1 MTKIQTIILNTLTMF
16 SIALSITGC
25 IDPNRISQQ
34 HRITTLEKT
43 GITIQ
48 VKESAYK
55 YSDGL
60 DEILD
65 QMEDV
70 EKNDAY
76 LYKTVKKV
84 VLCTNPLKASGQ
96 KGYYRIKDGTYA
108 GHADSKNRVIY
119 INVKE
124 HSDNTVKHEL
134 FHEFDSYFDKNRNL
148 SESDEFVE
156 AGNKYYT
163 KIMAIFDYD
172 TIQGEGNVHEF
183 FVNLC
188 IDYTEKKDRKII
200 REQFPE
206 VYEFIERYVEELSG
220 GVCRADLG

>member
-1 MTKIQTIILNTLTMF
+1 MKFTTLFKTISTL
-16 SIALSITGC
+16 SLALSMTGC
-25 IDPNRISQQ
+25 VDQTRAEQES
-34 HRITTLEKT
+34 RITSLEKT

-48 VKESAYK
+48 VKDSAYK

-96 KGYYRIKDGTYA
+96 KGNYRIKGGTYV

-124 HSDNTVKHEL
+124 HSETTVKHEL
-134 FHEFDSYFDKNRNL
+134 FHEFDSYFDKPRNL
-148 SESDEFVE
+148 SESDEFLE

-163 KIMAIFDYD
+163 KIMRIFDYD

-188 IDYTEKKDRKII
+188 IDYTEKKDSKII

-206 VYEFIERYVEELSG
+206 IYEFIERYVEELMG
-220 GVCRADLG
+220 GVCRADID

>member
-1 MTKIQTIILNTLTMF
+1 MKFKTLFKAISTL
-16 SIALSITGC
+16 SLALSMTGC
-25 IDPNRISQQ
+25 VGQTRAEQDS
-34 HRITTLEKT
+34 RITALEKT

-96 KGYYRIKDGTYA
+96 KGDYRIKGGTYA

-124 HSDNTVKHEL
+124 HSETTVKHEL
-134 FHEFDSYFDKNRNL
+134 FHEFDSYFDKTRNL
-148 SESDEFVE
+148 SESDEFLE

-163 KIMAIFDYD
+163 KIMRIFDYD

-188 IDYTEKKDRKII
+188 IDYTEKKDSKII

-206 VYEFIERYVEELSG
+206 IYEFIERHVEELMG
-220 GVCRADLG
+220 GVCRADID

>member
-1 MTKIQTIILNTLTMF
+1 MKFKTLFKAISTL
-16 SIALSITGC
+16 SLALSMTGC
-25 IDPNRISQQ
+25 VDQTRAEQES
-34 HRITTLEKT
+34 RITSLEKT

-55 YSDGL
+55 YSGGL
-60 DEILD
+60 DEILY

-76 LYKTVKKV
+76 LYKTVKKI

-96 KGYYRIKDGTYA
+96 KGNYRIKGGTYA

-124 HSDNTVKHEL
+124 HSETTVKHEL
-134 FHEFDSYFDKNRNL
+134 FHEFDSYFDKTRNL
-148 SESDEFVE
+148 SESDEFLE

-163 KIMAIFDYD
+163 KIMRIFDYD

-188 IDYTEKKDRKII
+188 IDYTEKKDSKII

-206 VYEFIERYVEELSG
+206 IYEFIERHVEELTG
-220 GVCRADLG
+220 GVCRVDTD

>member
-1 MTKIQTIILNTLTMF
+1 MKFTTLFKAISTL
-16 SIALSITGC
+16 SLALSMTGC
-25 IDPNRISQQ
+25 VGQTRAEQDS
-34 HRITTLEKT
+34 RITALEKT

-96 KGYYRIKDGTYA
+96 KGDYRIKGGTYA

-124 HSDNTVKHEL
+124 HSETTVKHEL
-134 FHEFDSYFDKNRNL
+134 FHEFDSYFDKTRNL
-148 SESDEFVE
+148 SESDEFLE

-163 KIMAIFDYD
+163 KIMRIFDYD

-188 IDYTEKKDRKII
+188 IDYTEKKDSKII

-206 VYEFIERYVEELSG
+206 IYEFIERYVEELMG
-220 GVCRADLG
+220 GVCRADID

>member
-1 MTKIQTIILNTLTMF
+1 MKFTTLFKAISTL
-16 SIALSITGC
+16 SLALSMTGC
-25 IDPNRISQQ
+25 VDQTRAEQES
-34 HRITTLEKT
+34 RITSLEKT

-55 YSDGL
+55 YSGGL
-60 DEILD
+60 DEILY

-76 LYKTVKKV
+76 LYKTVKKI

-96 KGYYRIKDGTYA
+96 KGNYRIKGGTYA

-124 HSDNTVKHEL
+124 HSETTVKHEL
-134 FHEFDSYFDKNRNL
+134 FHEFDSYFDKIRNL
-148 SESDEFVE
+148 SESDEFLE

-163 KIMAIFDYD
+163 KIMRIFDYD
-172 TIQGEGNVHEF
+172 TIQGEGNVHEL

-188 IDYTEKKDRKII
+188 IDYTEKKDSKII

-206 VYEFIERYVEELSG
+206 IYEFIERYVEELMG
-220 GVCRADLG
+220 GVCRADID

>member
-1 MTKIQTIILNTLTMF
+1 MKFTTLFKAISTL
-16 SIALSITGC
+16 SLALSMTGC
-25 IDPNRISQQ
+25 VNQTRAEQEF
-34 HRITTLEKT
+34 RITSLEKT

-96 KGYYRIKDGTYA
+96 KGNYRIKGGTYA
-108 GHADSKNRVIY
+108 GHADSKNRIIY

-124 HSDNTVKHEL
+124 HSETTVKHEL
-134 FHEFDSYFDKNRNL
+134 FHEFDSYFDKTRNL
-148 SESDEFVE
+148 SESDEFLE

-163 KIMAIFDYD
+163 KIMRIFDYD

-188 IDYTEKKDRKII
+188 IDYTEKKDSKII
-200 REQFPE
+200 RGQFPE
-206 VYEFIERYVEELSG
+206 IYEFIERYVEELTG
-220 GVCRADLG
+220 GVCRADTD

>member
-1 MTKIQTIILNTLTMF
+1 MKFKTLFKAISTLSLALNM
-16 SIALSITGC
+16 TGC
-25 IDPNRISQQ
+25 VDQTRAEQDS
-34 HRITTLEKT
+34 RITALEKT

-96 KGYYRIKDGTYA
+96 KGDYRIKGGTYA

-124 HSDNTVKHEL
+124 HSETTVKHEL
-134 FHEFDSYFDKNRNL
+134 FHEFDSYFDKTRNL
-148 SESDEFVE
+148 SESDEFLE

-163 KIMAIFDYD
+163 KIMRIFDYD

-188 IDYTEKKDRKII
+188 IDYTEKKDSKII

-206 VYEFIERYVEELSG
+206 IYEFIERHAEELMG
-220 GVCRADLG
+220 GVCRADID

>member
-1 MTKIQTIILNTLTMF
+1 MKFTTLFKAISTL
-16 SIALSITGC
+16 SLALSMTGC
-25 IDPNRISQQ
+25 VDQTRAEQES
-34 HRITTLEKT
+34 RITSLEKT

-48 VKESAYK
+48 VKDSAYK

-96 KGYYRIKDGTYA
+96 KGNYRIKGGAYA

-124 HSDNTVKHEL
+124 HSETTVKHEL
-134 FHEFDSYFDKNRNL
+134 FHEFDSYFDKPRNL
-148 SESDEFVE
+148 SESDEFLE

-163 KIMAIFDYD
+163 KIMRIFDYD

-188 IDYTEKKDRKII
+188 IDYTEKKDSKII

-206 VYEFIERYVEELSG
+206 IYEFIERHVEELTG
-220 GVCRADLG
+220 GVCRADID

>member
-1 MTKIQTIILNTLTMF
+1 MKFTTLFKAISTL
-16 SIALSITGC
+16 SLALSMTGC
-25 IDPNRISQQ
+25 VDQTRAEQES
-34 HRITTLEKT
+34 RITSLEKT

-55 YSDGL
+55 YSGGL
-60 DEILD
+60 DEILY

-76 LYKTVKKV
+76 LYKTVKKI

-96 KGYYRIKDGTYA
+96 KGNYRIKGGTYA

-124 HSDNTVKHEL
+124 HSETTVKHEL
-134 FHEFDSYFDKNRNL
+134 FHEFDSYFDKTRNL
-148 SESDEFVE
+148 SESDEFLE

-163 KIMAIFDYD
+163 KIMRIFDYD
-172 TIQGEGNVHEF
+172 TIQGEGNVHEL

-188 IDYTEKKDRKII
+188 IDYTEKKDSKII

-206 VYEFIERYVEELSG
+206 IYEFIERHVEELTG
-220 GVCRADLG
+220 GVCRVDTD